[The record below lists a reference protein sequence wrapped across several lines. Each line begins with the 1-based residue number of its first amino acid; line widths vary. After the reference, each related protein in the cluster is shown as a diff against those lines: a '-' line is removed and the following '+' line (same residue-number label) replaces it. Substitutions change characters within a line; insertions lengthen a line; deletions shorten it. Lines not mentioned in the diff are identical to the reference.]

1 MLHQQLGRPRQGFK
15 TAGADRQFAVGQPS
29 RIRINHD
36 RHRPRAALGGGFG
49 TTAMPTSAATIWQIA
64 SKSRKRAREFQSA
77 RRAARRAWRYGSE
90 ARSNS
95 SVRRS
100 HDPHLLKIDL
110 TAAGKIVA
118 PRGDQHQPVL
128 AEQKSFD
135 VVRKRV
141 LGGKAEI
148 RGTGGNR
155 RGDIGAFAF
164 LDIDVDIG
172 MFPQECRQRL
182 GRCSDSPRLL
192 ASRCTLARAPLA

>member
-1 MLHQQLGRPRQGFK
+1 VPGDMDLKRG
-15 TAGADRQFAVGQPS
+15 
-29 RIRINHD
+29 RIRQS
-36 RHRPRAALGGGFG
+36 
-49 TTAMPTSAATIWQIA
+49 T
-64 SKSRKRAREFQSA
+64 KSRSLT
-77 RRAARRAWRYGSE
+77 S
-90 ARSNS
+90 
-95 SVRRS
+95 
-100 HDPHLLKIDL
+100 LKIDL

-172 MFPQECRQRL
+172 MFPA
-182 GRCSDSPRLL
+182 GMPP
-192 ASRCTLARAPLA
+192 APWQVL